1 MMVAVGEDVAFDGA
15 GGASRTRA
23 TRTAHVGLPR
33 PRALPLFLAAVFGGF
48 AGMPQQVWAV
58 QGGQVVQGA
67 ATIQSQGAKTQIN
80 QTSQNAVIQWQNF
93 NIGASQSVKFVQPNA
108 SSAVLNRVM
117 SNEPSTIAGQLSAN
131 WRVFIVNPNGVIFS
145 QGAQIDVGAL
155 IASTLNIGNADFMA
169 GRYPFKADGQALQ
182 GTVVNQGN
190 IKAVQ
195 AALLGAQVRNSG
207 TIEANTALAAGESIT
222 LQLGASDLQVA
233 VDAAG
238 LRALVDN
245 QGLIRAPGGQI
256 ILTAAGR
263 DSLLRAAVTN
273 TGTLDANSVS
283 TEGGRIVLKAIGGDA
298 RVGGS
303 VSADSAGAQGGS
315 VQVTGQTVRVTG
327 DAQLSASGATGG
339 GEVLVGGGWQGQDQ
353 RLANAQ
359 STTIESGAILRA
371 DATVKGQGGTVV
383 A

>member
-1 MMVAVGEDVAFDGA
+1 MNSGLYKLVFNAKRGMMVAVGEDVAFDGA
-15 GGASRTRA
+15 GGGSRTRA
-23 TRTAHVGLPR
+23 TATRTVHVGLPR
-33 PRALPLFLAAVFGGF
+33 PHALPLFLAAVFGGF
-48 AGMPQQVWAV
+48 ASMPQLVWAV

-93 NIGASQSVKFVQPNA
+93 NIGAGQSVKFVQPNA

-131 WRVFIVNPNGVIFS
+131 GRVFIVNPNGVIFS

-169 GRYPFKADGQALQ
+169 GRYQFKADGQVLQ

-195 AALLGAQVRNSG
+195 AALLGAEVRNSG

-222 LQLGASDLQVA
+222 LQLGTSDLQVA

-283 TEGGRIVLKAIGGDA
+283 TEGGRIVLKA
-298 RVGGS
+298 
-303 VSADSAGAQGGS
+303 
-315 VQVTGQTVRVTG
+315 
-327 DAQLSASGATGG
+327 
-339 GEVLVGGGWQGQDQ
+339 VGGGMCAWAAASAPTVQGPKAAAF
-353 RLANAQ
+353 R
-359 STTIESGAILRA
+359 SRA
-371 DATVKGQGGTVV
+371 KRCASRAMHSSAPVV
-383 A
+383 P

>member
-1 MMVAVGEDVAFDGA
+1 MNTGLYKLVFNAKRGMMVAVGEDVAFDGA

-23 TRTAHVGLPR
+23 TRTAHVGLPH
-33 PRALPLFLAAVFGGF
+33 PRALPLPLPLFLAAVFGGF
-48 AGMPQQVWAV
+48 AGMPSVVWAV

-93 NIGASQSVKFVQPNA
+93 NIGAGQAVKFVQPNA

-131 WRVFIVNPNGVIFS
+131 GRVFIVNPNGVIFS

-169 GRYPFKADGQALQ
+169 GRYQFKADGQVLQ

-283 TEGGRIVLKAIGGDA
+283 TEGGRIVLKA
-298 RVGGS
+298 
-303 VSADSAGAQGGS
+303 
-315 VQVTGQTVRVTG
+315 
-327 DAQLSASGATGG
+327 
-339 GEVLVGGGWQGQDQ
+339 VGGGGGMYAWAVASAPTVRGPK
-353 RLANAQ
+353 AAAFK
-359 STTIESGAILRA
+359 SRA
-371 DATVKGQGGTVV
+371 KRCA
-383 A
+383 